1 MKLSEIN
8 HKYQNLQYRKGVV
21 GWIFKNLLS
30 SPLNILLTFFSIYLL
45 YLIIPA
51 TINWAILDAVWQ
63 GKSNKDCDFSGG
75 ACWFFIDARF
85 NTIIYGF
92 YPQEYL
98 WRPNLV
104 FAILAI
110 SILAVTT
117 NILSAKLKIRFG
129 VTALITLPFIIFI
142 ILKGSIFGI
151 EILHPIVDTGKW
163 GGLILTLI
171 LSLGGIMLCF
181 PLGIMLALGR
191 RCDSMP
197 IVKYFCIAFI
207 EFWRGVPLITILF
220 MAAIMLPLLLPEG
233 TQFDKLGRALI
244 GIVLFE
250 AAYIA
255 EVIRGGLQAIPRG
268 QYEAADSLNL
278 TYWKKTGLI
287 IMPQTLKLVIPGIVN
302 NFIALL
308 KDTSLVS
315 IIGMWDLLNSAIGS
329 TRDPKWIGFIIEAY
343 VFAGIIYWIMCFGT
357 SKYSQHLE
365 KKLNTTN

>member
-1 MKLSEIN
+1 
-8 HKYQNLQYRKGVV
+8 
-21 GWIFKNLLS
+21 
-30 SPLNILLTFFSIYLL
+30 
-45 YLIIPA
+45 
-51 TINWAILDAVWQ
+51 
-63 GKSNKDCDFSGG
+63 
-75 ACWFFIDARF
+75 
-85 NTIIYGF
+85 
-92 YPQEYL
+92 
-98 WRPNLV
+98 
-104 FAILAI
+104 
-110 SILAVTT
+110 
-117 NILSAKLKIRFG
+117 
-129 VTALITLPFIIFI
+129 
-142 ILKGSIFGI
+142 
-151 EILHPIVDTGKW
+151 
-163 GGLILTLI
+163 
-171 LSLGGIMLCF
+171 MLCF